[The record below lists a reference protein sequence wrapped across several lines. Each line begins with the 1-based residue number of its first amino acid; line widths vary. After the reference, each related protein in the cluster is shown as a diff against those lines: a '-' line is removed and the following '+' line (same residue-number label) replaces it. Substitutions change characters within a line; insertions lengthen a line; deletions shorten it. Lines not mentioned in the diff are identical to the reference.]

1 MRVVYLLNK
10 SSSGATERTKPCD
23 KQFDWLHPRSL
34 AKLKN
39 LKERKIHESL
49 DVNKLEA
56 KTKFDNTIKVLKL
69 RKHKLLETFAQ

>member
-1 MRVVYLLNK
+1 MRVVYLFNK

-23 KQFDWLHPRSL
+23 KQFDWLHPSL

-39 LKERKIHESL
+39 LKERKRHEFL
-49 DVNKLEA
+49 DLNKLEA

-69 RKHKLLETFAQ
+69 QKHKLLETFVQ